1 MWVIVSISPTKRDNI
16 PFIICGIWVRWQY
29 VVVKYMYFRVIA
41 RNHIA
46 LKRGVLSINMW
57 VYEFNILNM
66 AITDNHIFVN
76 FSDNEYKVE

>member
-1 MWVIVSISPTKRDNI
+1 MWVTVSISTTKRYNI
-16 PFIICGIWVRWQY
+16 PFIIGGIWVRWQY
-29 VVVKYMYFRVIA
+29 FVVKYVYYRVIA

-46 LKRGVLSINMW
+46 LKRGVLSINMC

-66 AITDNHIFVN
+66 AITDNYIFVN